1 MPSKRKPPRSHR
13 VDWPSATG
21 KSVVK
26 ALQKCGYE
34 LTKVAGSHHYLMFPG
49 TTEFDAIQV
58 PVHGNEELP
67 PFRVKDIWK
76 QACGISRLTAVEFLQ
91 ALK

>member
-1 MPSKRKPPRSHR
+1 MPSKRKPPRKRR

-21 KSVVK
+21 RSIVK

-34 LTKVAGSHHYLMFPG
+34 LTKVAGSHHFLEYPDRD
-49 TTEFDAIQV
+49 EFDAIQV
-58 PVHGNEELP
+58 PVHGSEELP
-67 PFRVKDIWK
+67 YFRVKDIWK
-76 QACGISRLTAVEFLQ
+76 QAHEISGLSAEEFLK